1 MANYQHNNNAKKS
14 KWNIIVIVIIILV
27 FLSLV
32 FALFFGTY
40 SFIKNNVNLNI
51 NHSHSTSEKE
61 KGNSEPKDAPKINV
75 LTSEFSNNFMHA
87 DQRNGYHGIT
97 KGMTKKEVEKKLGHT
112 NHVVPI
118 ASVKAHKYGSIATY
132 YNKDNKVERI
142 FVVPQNVSIHEF
154 ENYHGQATIS
164 YNQSGKVYDG
174 NPNNS
179 FSVKVFTNKDD
190 KITGIE
196 NVDQIAR

>member
-1 MANYQHNNNAKKS
+1 MVNFQQNNNVKKS
-14 KWNIIVIVIIILV
+14 KWNIIVIIIIILV
-27 FLSLV
+27 FLALV
-32 FALFFGTY
+32 FTLFFGTY
-40 SFIKNNVNLNI
+40 SFIKNNVNFNI
-51 NHSHSTSEKE
+51 DHSHSTKNKE
-61 KGNSEPKDAPKINV
+61 QSDSEPKNAPKINV
-75 LTSEFSNNFMHA
+75 LSSEFSNDFMHI
-87 DQRNGYHGIT
+87 DKRNGYYGIS

-112 NHVVPI
+112 KHIIPI
-118 ASVKAHKYGSIATY
+118 ASVKTHKYGSIATY
-132 YNKDNKVERI
+132 YNNDDKVERI
-142 FVVPQNVSIHEF
+142 FVVPHNMSIHKF
-154 ENYHGQATIS
+154 ESYHGQATIS